1 MARVRAEARAEATAK
16 QRGHAKHLYQ
26 GVTTAFVK
34 ISVPPLLPL
43 SLPTRAR
50 PRTANA
56 DAQQISPRGVLST
69 VSFVAPRYA
78 HPSRAAASARIARR
92 GATPRLTDRPGS
104 PRRPRRKHIP
114 AATSLRGRRRALAA
128 ASSPR
133 GAASSTGCSQVCA
146 PPCNTIRQWR

>member
-34 ISVPPLLPL
+34 ISAPPLLPL

-69 VSFVAPRYA
+69 VSFAAPRYA
-78 HPSRAAASARIARR
+78 HPSRAAASARIAGRAQ
-92 GATPRLTDRPGS
+92 GAARANP
-104 PRRPRRKHIP
+104 PRRWGAPGPWGRWSAARCRP
-114 AATSLRGRRRALAA
+114 AR
-128 ASSPR
+128 
-133 GAASSTGCSQVCA
+133 
-146 PPCNTIRQWR
+146 PPA